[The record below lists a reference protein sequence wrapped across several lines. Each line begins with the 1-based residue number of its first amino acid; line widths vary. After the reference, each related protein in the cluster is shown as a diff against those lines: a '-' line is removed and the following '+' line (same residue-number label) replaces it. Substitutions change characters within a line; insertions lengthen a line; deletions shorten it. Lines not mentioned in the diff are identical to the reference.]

1 VADCSYVGCP
11 FRIKAAFFVSAYV
24 LIVLA
29 KAIRDFRTSALVKQ
43 LDMRAVIVEVKLPA
57 FPPMA
62 EETKTMAESI
72 GYEIVGTLVQKRD
85 SIHHSY
91 TIGSGR
97 LNDLKRLVEENE
109 ADLVIFANPLT
120 SSHVF
125 KLTQHLGGEV
135 RVIDRNLLILEVF
148 DKRAFTNEAKLQI
161 RLAKLKYTLSWG
173 REFIKLR
180 GIMGEQL
187 GWMGPGDYPYQEYY
201 RAARNRI
208 SRIESELEDI
218 YEKKMLKRDHRREL
232 GFPTVA
238 LAGYT
243 QAGKTS
249 YFNHMTHEEKS
260 VGLGPFTTLTTFA
273 RKANYGSAPGSGEF
287 IMIDSIGFIEDMHPI
302 ILKAF
307 HATLGELAAAD
318 LVLMFVDA
326 SDRKFPLER
335 KVRSCCQI
343 LREVDINATTVICA
357 NKIDLMSAE
366 QLEEAKEI
374 IGKYFINEEIVPLS
388 VKTGENLDLLLSL
401 IRSKLQT
408 QRPLVN
414 LRK

>member
-1 VADCSYVGCP
+1 
-11 FRIKAAFFVSAYV
+11 
-24 LIVLA
+24 
-29 KAIRDFRTSALVKQ
+29 
-43 LDMRAVIVEVKLPA
+43 MRAIIAELKLPA
-57 FPPMA
+57 FPSLAA
-62 EETKTMAESI
+62 ETQMMAESI
-72 GYEIVGTLVQKRD
+72 GYEVVGTLIQRRK

-91 TIGSGR
+91 TIGPGR
-97 LNDLKRLVEENE
+97 LKDLKSLVENE
-109 ADLVIFANPLT
+109 HADTVIFANPLT

-125 KLTQHLGGEV
+125 NLTQHLGGEV

-208 SRIESELEDI
+208 SRIENELDDI
-218 YEKKMLKRDHRREL
+218 YKKKMLKRDHRREL
-232 GFPTVA
+232 GFPIVA

-249 YFNHMTHEEKS
+249 FFNLVTHEEKS
-260 VGLGPFTTLTTFA
+260 VGLGPFTTLNTFA
-273 RKANYGSAPGSGEF
+273 RKASTSSTEGGTEF
-287 IMIDSIGFIEDMHPI
+287 IIIDSIGFIEDMHPI

-318 LVLMFVDA
+318 LVLLFIDA
-326 SDRKFPLER
+326 SDEPFPLER
-335 KVRSCCQI
+335 KVRSCSQI
-343 LREVDINATTVICA
+343 LREVDVTSPTIICA
-357 NKIDLMSAE
+357 NKIDKVSEM
-366 QLEEAKEI
+366 QLEDSKAI
-374 IGKYFINEEIVPLS
+374 IRKYFPNEEIIPVS
-388 VKTGENLDLLLSL
+388 VKAGQGLDDLLTSIGKRFESL
-401 IRSKLQT
+401 RITLKPGMPPTSD
-408 QRPLVN
+408 
-414 LRK
+414 

>member
-1 VADCSYVGCP
+1 
-11 FRIKAAFFVSAYV
+11 
-24 LIVLA
+24 
-29 KAIRDFRTSALVKQ
+29 
-43 LDMRAVIVEVKLPA
+43 MRAVIAELKVPA
-57 FPPMA
+57 FPSLTD
-62 EETKTMAESI
+62 ETRMMAESI
-72 GYEIVGTLVQKRD
+72 GYEVVGTLIQKRK
-85 SIHHSY
+85 SVHHSY
-91 TIGSGR
+91 TIGPGR
-97 LNDLKRLVEENE
+97 LNDLKRLVEEE
-109 ADLVIFANPLT
+109 HADTVIFSNPLS

-208 SRIESELEDI
+208 SRIEDELEDI
-218 YEKKMLKRDHRREL
+218 YKKKMLKRDHRREL
-232 GFPTVA
+232 GFPIVA

-249 YFNHMTHEEKS
+249 FFNLVAHEEKT

-273 RKANYGSAPGSGEF
+273 RRATADPSDSSYDF
-287 IMIDSIGFIEDMHPI
+287 IIVDSIGFIEDMHPI

-307 HATLGELAAAD
+307 HATLGELTTAD
-318 LVLMFVDA
+318 LVLLFIDA
-326 SDRKFPLER
+326 TDDEFPLER
-335 KVRSCCQI
+335 KVRSCSQI
-343 LREVDINATTVICA
+343 LREVDITAPVIICA
-357 NKIDLMSAE
+357 NKIDDVSTE
-366 QLEEAKEI
+366 QLEVSKSIIRKYFSGEEI
-374 IGKYFINEEIVPLS
+374 IPVS
-388 VKTGENLDLLLSL
+388 VKLGQNVDTLLSA
-401 IRSKLQT
+401 IKNRLQA
-408 QRPLVN
+408 QRLTVKQRNAQLPD
-414 LRK
+414 

>member
-1 VADCSYVGCP
+1 M
-11 FRIKAAFFVSAYV
+11 
-24 LIVLA
+24 
-29 KAIRDFRTSALVKQ
+29 KQ
-43 LDMRAVIVEVKLPA
+43 PDLRAVVVELKLPA

-62 EETKTMAESI
+62 EETKMMAESI
-72 GYEIVGTLVQKRD
+72 GYTAVGTLIQRRKSV
-85 SIHHSY
+85 HHSY
-91 TIGSGR
+91 TIGPGR
-97 LNDLKRLVEENE
+97 LDDLKHLVEENE
-109 ADLVIFANPLT
+109 ADTVIFANPLT

-218 YEKKMLKRDHRREL
+218 YRKKMFKRDRRREL
-232 GFPTVA
+232 GFPIVA

-243 QAGKTS
+243 QAGKTC
-249 YFNHMTHEEKS
+249 YFNLVAHEDKT

-273 RKANYGSAPGSGEF
+273 RKAYTGPNPESGEF
-287 IMIDSIGFIEDMHPI
+287 ILIDSIGFIEDMHPV

-307 HATLGELAAAD
+307 HATLGELATAD
-318 LVLMFVDA
+318 LVLLFIDA

-335 KVRSCCQI
+335 KVRSCSQI
-343 LREVDINATTVICA
+343 LREVDITAPTIICA
-357 NKIDLMSAE
+357 NKTDLVSPE
-366 QLEEAKEI
+366 ELEESKAI
-374 IGKYFINEEIVPLS
+374 IRKYFISEEIAPVS
-388 VKTGENLDLLLSL
+388 VKTGENLDSLLTM
-401 IRSKLQT
+401 IRLKLQT
-408 QRPLVN
+408 QKLIV
-414 LRK
+414 KSGK

>member
-1 VADCSYVGCP
+1 M
-11 FRIKAAFFVSAYV
+11 
-24 LIVLA
+24 
-29 KAIRDFRTSALVKQ
+29 KQ
-43 LDMRAVIVEVKLPA
+43 PDLRAVVVELKLPA

-62 EETKTMAESI
+62 EETKMMAESI
-72 GYEIVGTLVQKRD
+72 GYTAVGTLIQRRKSV
-85 SIHHSY
+85 HHSY
-91 TIGSGR
+91 TIGPGR
-97 LNDLKRLVEENE
+97 LDDLKRLVEENE
-109 ADLVIFANPLT
+109 ADTVIFANPLT

-218 YEKKMLKRDHRREL
+218 YRKKMFKRDRRREL
-232 GFPTVA
+232 GFPIVA

-243 QAGKTS
+243 QAGKTC
-249 YFNHMTHEEKS
+249 YFNLVAHEDKT

-273 RKANYGSAPGSGEF
+273 RKAYTGPNPESGEF
-287 IMIDSIGFIEDMHPI
+287 ILIDSIGFIEDMHPV

-307 HATLGELAAAD
+307 HATLGELATAD
-318 LVLMFVDA
+318 LVLLFIDA

-335 KVRSCCQI
+335 KVRSCSQI
-343 LREVDINATTVICA
+343 LREVDITAPTIICA
-357 NKIDLMSAE
+357 NKIDLVSPE
-366 QLEEAKEI
+366 ELEESKAI
-374 IGKYFINEEIVPLS
+374 IRKYFISEEIAPVS
-388 VKTGENLDLLLSL
+388 VKTGENLDSLLTM
-401 IRSKLQT
+401 IRLKLQT
-408 QRPLVN
+408 QKLIV
-414 LRK
+414 KSGK

>member
-1 VADCSYVGCP
+1 L
-11 FRIKAAFFVSAYV
+11 R
-24 LIVLA
+24 
-29 KAIRDFRTSALVKQ
+29 AIIAEL
-43 LDMRAVIVEVKLPA
+43 KLPA
-57 FPPMA
+57 FPSLAA
-62 EETKTMAESI
+62 ETQMMAESI
-72 GYEIVGTLVQKRD
+72 GYEVVGTLIQRRK

-91 TIGSGR
+91 TIGPGR
-97 LNDLKRLVEENE
+97 LKDLKSLVENE
-109 ADLVIFANPLT
+109 HADTVIFANPLT

-125 KLTQHLGGEV
+125 NLTQHLGGEV

-208 SRIESELEDI
+208 SRIENELDDI
-218 YEKKMLKRDHRREL
+218 YKKKMLKRDHRREL
-232 GFPTVA
+232 GFPIVA

-249 YFNHMTHEEKS
+249 FFNLVTHEEKS

-273 RKANYGSAPGSGEF
+273 RKASTSSTEGGTEF
-287 IMIDSIGFIEDMHPI
+287 IIIDSIGFIEDMHPI

-318 LVLMFVDA
+318 LVLLFIDA
-326 SDRKFPLER
+326 SDEPFPLER
-335 KVRSCCQI
+335 KVRSCSQI
-343 LREVDINATTVICA
+343 LREVDVTSPTIICA
-357 NKIDLMSAE
+357 NKIDKVSEM
-366 QLEEAKEI
+366 QLEDSKAI
-374 IGKYFINEEIVPLS
+374 IRKYFPNEEIIPVS
-388 VKTGENLDLLLSL
+388 VKAGQGLDDLLTSIGKRFESL
-401 IRSKLQT
+401 RITLKPGMPPTSD
-408 QRPLVN
+408 
-414 LRK
+414 

>member
-1 VADCSYVGCP
+1 
-11 FRIKAAFFVSAYV
+11 
-24 LIVLA
+24 
-29 KAIRDFRTSALVKQ
+29 
-43 LDMRAVIVEVKLPA
+43 
-57 FPPMA
+57 
-62 EETKTMAESI
+62 MAESI
-72 GYEIVGTLVQKRD
+72 GYDVVGTLIQKRK
-85 SIHHSY
+85 SVHHSY
-91 TIGSGR
+91 TIGPGR
-97 LNDLKRLVEENE
+97 LKDLKRMVDDEH
-109 ADLVIFANPLT
+109 ADTVIFANPLT

-125 KLTQHLGGEV
+125 NLTQHLGGDV

-208 SRIESELEDI
+208 SRIEDELEDI
-218 YEKKMLKRDHRREL
+218 YQKKMLKRDHRREL
-232 GFPTVA
+232 GFPIVA

-249 YFNHMTHEEKS
+249 FFNIVTHEEKS

-273 RKANYGSAPGSGEF
+273 RKANTSFDGNSLDF
-287 IMIDSIGFIEDMHPI
+287 IIIDSIGFIEDMHPT

-318 LVLMFVDA
+318 LVLLFIDA
-326 SDRKFPLER
+326 SDREFPLER
-335 KVRSCCQI
+335 KVRACSQI
-343 LREVDINATTVICA
+343 LRELDITAPTIICA
-357 NKIDLMSAE
+357 NKIDLVSSE
-366 QLEEAKEI
+366 QLQETYSI
-374 IGKYFINEEIVPLS
+374 IRKYFTTEEVVPVS
-388 VKTGENLDLLLSL
+388 VRIQENLEKLLGL
-401 IRSKLQT
+401 IHLKLQAKNL
-408 QRPLVN
+408 LVTP
-414 LRK
+414 RKPQALD

>member
-1 VADCSYVGCP
+1 M
-11 FRIKAAFFVSAYV
+11 
-24 LIVLA
+24 
-29 KAIRDFRTSALVKQ
+29 KQ
-43 LDMRAVIVEVKLPA
+43 PDLRAVVVELKLPA

-62 EETKTMAESI
+62 EETKMMAESI
-72 GYEIVGTLVQKRD
+72 GYTAVGTLIQRRKSV
-85 SIHHSY
+85 HHSY
-91 TIGSGR
+91 TIGPGR
-97 LNDLKRLVEENE
+97 LDDLKHLVEENE
-109 ADLVIFANPLT
+109 ADTVIFANPLT

-218 YEKKMLKRDHRREL
+218 YRKKMFKRDRRREL
-232 GFPTVA
+232 GFPIVA

-243 QAGKTS
+243 QAGKTC
-249 YFNHMTHEEKS
+249 YFNLVAHEDKT

-273 RKANYGSAPGSGEF
+273 RKAYTGPNPESGEF
-287 IMIDSIGFIEDMHPI
+287 ILIDSIGFIEDMHPV

-307 HATLGELAAAD
+307 HATLGELATAD
-318 LVLMFVDA
+318 LVLLFIDA

-335 KVRSCCQI
+335 KVRSCSQI
-343 LREVDINATTVICA
+343 LREVDITAPTIICA
-357 NKIDLMSAE
+357 NKIDLVSPE
-366 QLEEAKEI
+366 ELEESKAI
-374 IGKYFINEEIVPLS
+374 IRKYFISEEIAPVS
-388 VKTGENLDLLLSL
+388 VKTGENLDSLLTM
-401 IRSKLQT
+401 IRLKLQT
-408 QRPLVN
+408 QKLIV
-414 LRK
+414 KSGK

>member
-1 VADCSYVGCP
+1 
-11 FRIKAAFFVSAYV
+11 
-24 LIVLA
+24 
-29 KAIRDFRTSALVKQ
+29 
-43 LDMRAVIVEVKLPA
+43 MRAIIAELKLPA
-57 FPPMA
+57 FPSLAA
-62 EETKTMAESI
+62 ETQMMAESI
-72 GYEIVGTLVQKRD
+72 GYEVVGTLIQRRK

-91 TIGSGR
+91 TIGPGR
-97 LNDLKRLVEENE
+97 LKDLKSLVENE
-109 ADLVIFANPLT
+109 HADTVIFANPLT

-125 KLTQHLGGEV
+125 NLTQHLGGEV

-208 SRIESELEDI
+208 SRIENELDDI
-218 YEKKMLKRDHRREL
+218 YKKKMLKRDHRREL
-232 GFPTVA
+232 GFPIVA

-249 YFNHMTHEEKS
+249 FFNLVTHEEKS

-273 RKANYGSAPGSGEF
+273 RKASTSSTEGGTEF
-287 IMIDSIGFIEDMHPI
+287 IIIDSIGFIEDMHPI

-318 LVLMFVDA
+318 LVLLFIDA
-326 SDRKFPLER
+326 SDEPFPLER
-335 KVRSCCQI
+335 KVRSCSQI
-343 LREVDINATTVICA
+343 LREVDVTSPTIICA
-357 NKIDLMSAE
+357 NKIDKVSEM
-366 QLEEAKEI
+366 QLEDSKAI
-374 IGKYFINEEIVPLS
+374 IRKYFPNEEIIPVS
-388 VKTGENLDLLLSL
+388 VKAGQGLDDLLTSIGKRFESL
-401 IRSKLQT
+401 RITLKPGMPPTSD
-408 QRPLVN
+408 
-414 LRK
+414 